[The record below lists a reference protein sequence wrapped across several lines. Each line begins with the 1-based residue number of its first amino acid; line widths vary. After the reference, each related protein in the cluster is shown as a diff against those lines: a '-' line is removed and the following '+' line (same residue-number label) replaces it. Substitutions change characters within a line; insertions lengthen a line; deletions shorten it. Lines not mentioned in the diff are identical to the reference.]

1 MPDEMPEFQSENEL
15 TEWFETADL
24 SGYQLVEA
32 AEVSIASQV
41 ELELIGVDSVG
52 ETKGAT
58 GLITVS

>member
-1 MPDEMPEFQSENEL
+1 ML
-15 TEWFETADL
+15 
-24 SGYQLVEA
+24 
-32 AEVSIASQV
+32 VSIASHV